1 MLKVSEKVI
10 KLSLSD
16 LELRL
21 LTVYQRLMTMSDY
34 SPKVFL
40 NGILSGLV
48 NLVVDHRDVVI
59 SPALNGLKDG
69 FRFICNK
76 AENELERY
84 WFDKFLTNDDLVK
97 SDLEEFPYY
106 QNYVDLVTWEYVV
119 LEKYLEKKPAKIL
132 FVGGGLPMTAMLLAE
147 KFEVEIDCVDV
158 DEEVINKTKEIIKK
172 MSLKR
177 LNVFHSDF
185 YAIKDLSKYDVVIVA
200 ALLADQSVG
209 FEFVFD
215 HLSSV
220 LTSGQTVLC
229 RYAVGLAE
237 IFYADLPDRVL
248 SGFGNISRHHPSGE
262 IINSF
267 LLAKRK

>member
-1 MLKVSEKVI
+1 MFKVSEKLV
-10 KLSLSD
+10 KLSLSA
-16 LELRL
+16 LEVRL
-21 LTVYQRLMTMSDY
+21 LTVYHQLMVVSDY
-34 SPKVFL
+34 SPNMLL
-40 NGILSGLV
+40 NRVLSELV
-48 NLVVDHRDVVI
+48 DLVIDHRDMVVSSVI
-59 SPALNGLKDG
+59 DGLKED
-69 FRFICNK
+69 FRDVCNM

-84 WFDKFLTNDDLVK
+84 WLDKFLTKEYLAK

-106 QNYVDLVTWEYVV
+106 QNYVDLATWEYGV

-132 FVGGGLPMTAMLLAE
+132 FVGGGLPMTALILAE

-158 DEEVINKTKEIIKK
+158 DEEIVNKTKEIVKK
-172 MSLKR
+172 MSINR
-177 LNVFHSDF
+177 LNVFCADF

-200 ALLADQSVG
+200 ALLADQKAG
-209 FEFVFD
+209 FEPVFER
-215 HLSSV
+215 LSAV

-229 RYAVGLAE
+229 RYATGLAE

-248 SGFGNISRHHPSGE
+248 SGFGNISRHDPKGK